1 MKFEPLC
8 LAAWNRCFSTLVK
21 SHQKSYNAFP
31 RQAIL
36 VVGGAEKKILANSR
50 RKRPCVCFVKIIHRQ
65 NGEGVMWISAFSRCE
80 IQVKRDGF
88 CMHFDRWTNLSWIIT
103 VERSNPFY
111 IRTGNWRA
119 RKVYVWLVFQYLTS
133 AGPRTTLPLDYLSE
147 RSMGFPQRLQSM
159 YCHEVGV

>member
-111 IRTGNWRA
+111 LRTGNWRA
-119 RKVYVWLVFQYLTS
+119 RKVYVWLVFQYLTYGWS
-133 AGPRTTLPLDYLSE
+133 AHHLASRLS
-147 RSMGFPQRLQSM
+147 
-159 YCHEVGV
+159 